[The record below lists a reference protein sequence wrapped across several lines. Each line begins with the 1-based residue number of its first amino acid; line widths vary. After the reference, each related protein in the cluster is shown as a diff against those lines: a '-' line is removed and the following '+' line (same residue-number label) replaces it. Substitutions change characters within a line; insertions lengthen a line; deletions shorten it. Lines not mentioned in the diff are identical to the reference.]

1 MLVYRI
7 VLSHRTKSLNA
18 PGYSA
23 RWNSKGK
30 FMIYTAGSRALA
42 CLENVVHR
50 SSEGLAENFKTMT
63 IQIPDNLKIDEIVLK
78 DLPAEWQE
86 YQNYVLTQHLGNKWL
101 ENAVTAILKIPSA
114 IIPDENNFLLNPFHP
129 DFKKI
134 KIKNVEDFIFD
145 PRIK

>member
-7 VLSHRTKSLNA
+7 VLAHRTKSLEA
-18 PGYSA
+18 PGFPA

-30 FMIYTAGSRALA
+30 FMIYTASNRALA

-50 SSEGLAENFKTMT
+50 SGEGLARNFKIMT
-63 IQIPDNLKIDEIVLK
+63 IQIPDRLKMDEIFLK
-78 DLPAEWQE
+78 DLPEQWFE
-86 YQNYVLTQHLGNKWL
+86 VQNYILTQQLGNKWL
-101 ENAVTAILKIPSA
+101 ENSETPILKIPSA
-114 IIPDENNFLLNPFHP
+114 IIPLENNFILNPFHF